1 MGFSV
6 SLRQSA
12 FRMIWIKFRF
22 QRSKITPKQKMQSM
36 GKYFHLGFSAALLI
50 EEIIVQGTQL
60 QLPVHFAWRK
70 ESVRMSSAP
79 IAERNQGL

>member
-1 MGFSV
+1 MD
-6 SLRQSA
+6 
-12 FRMIWIKFRF
+12 I
-22 QRSKITPKQKMQSM
+22 
-36 GKYFHLGFSAALLI
+36 FHLGFSAAQLI

-60 QLPVHFAWRK
+60 QLPVYFAWRR